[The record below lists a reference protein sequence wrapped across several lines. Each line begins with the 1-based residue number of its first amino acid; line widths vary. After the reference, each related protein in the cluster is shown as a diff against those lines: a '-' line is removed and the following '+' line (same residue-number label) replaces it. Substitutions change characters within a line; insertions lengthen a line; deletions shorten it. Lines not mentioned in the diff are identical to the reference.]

1 MYLILFVTQYK
12 GQTEKLNVQLLC
24 SDHRL
29 CTSWCGQMNFCKPWL
44 RCLAIYCR
52 SWGIEA
58 KPLGISQVMP
68 RSPTL
73 SSWFWLRGHI
83 HHCVISYRCFYKCFS
98 AGLKYWHFFLSL
110 LLLFTLSQEVC
121 FSWEKVKMSTS
132 NLRCLSS
139 RQTISIL
146 SAGTERSVSN
156 HLWQHIKLHF
166 YLRSEMV
173 SPLGHSLS
181 LEMKVL
187 FSTWKP
193 STCKTGEWLNHWG
206 MNLTR
211 FRERGIWIFR
221 IYQQRNS

>member
-1 MYLILFVTQYK
+1 MRLDEFLQAM
-12 GQTEKLNVQLLC
+12 TEMPGSLLQE
-24 SDHRL
+24 L
-29 CTSWCGQMNFCKPWL
+29 
-44 RCLAIYCR
+44 
-52 SWGIEA
+52 GIEA

-73 SSWFWLRGHI
+73 SSWFWLWGHI

-98 AGLKYWHFFLSL
+98 AGLKYWHLFLSL
-110 LLLFTLSQEVC
+110 LFLFTLSKEVC

-132 NLRCLSS
+132 NLRYLSS
-139 RQTISIL
+139 RQNISIL

-193 STCKTGEWLNHWG
+193 STCKTGEWVNHRG
-206 MNLTR
+206 MNLTQGG
-211 FRERGIWIFR
+211 ERGIWIFR